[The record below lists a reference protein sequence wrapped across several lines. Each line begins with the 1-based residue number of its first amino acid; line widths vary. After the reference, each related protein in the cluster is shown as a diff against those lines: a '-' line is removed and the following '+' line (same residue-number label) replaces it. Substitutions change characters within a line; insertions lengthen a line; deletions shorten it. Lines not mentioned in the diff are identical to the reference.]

1 MDDAREEDAGVDE
14 MGVDHREEE
23 PLATCEEFLYVGVVG
38 ETSMVDERV
47 LF

>member
-1 MDDAREEDAGVDE
+1 MDDALEEDAGVDE

-23 PLATCEEFLYVGVVG
+23 PLASCEELLNVGVVG
-38 ETSMVDERV
+38 EALMVDERV